1 MGLMVQWESIIIE
14 STILATIIFGAVFV
28 ENWSYRSMQK
38 KEDSATRKKILLF
51 IKEDLIRKLRFIDDT
66 IKYNDYKPFFT
77 DVWDSTILSGKQ
89 TLLQFETIKNLEHTY
104 SWMKYYNTELQQ
116 KGILGN
122 EQTLKELLAE
132 VKKAT
137 QSSLNVLDQKFL

>member
-1 MGLMVQWESIIIE
+1 MAPFLWRTGPTEVCK
-14 STILATIIFGAVFV
+14 
-28 ENWSYRSMQK
+28 K